1 MNIRRPVS
9 HVAQGQ
15 ALTARR
21 WNGLADA
28 VNGAVR
34 APQSID
40 GGLRLPSAG
49 IPEQGEPE
57 PDDVIL
63 GTGFDAVRQ
72 VTVTERV
79 FDPDDESVFVDVERV
94 TKLLMV
100 DRATGRLQIWNL
112 DPDA

>member
-1 MNIRRPVS
+1 MNIRRPVAY
-9 HVAQGQ
+9 VAQGQ

-21 WNGLADA
+21 WNSMAAA
-28 VNGAVR
+28 VNGVLR

-49 IPEQGEPE
+49 IAEQGEPD
-57 PDDVIL
+57 PDDVLI
-63 GTGFDAVRQ
+63 GTGYDAVRQ

-79 FDPDDESVFVDVERV
+79 FDPDDSSVYVDVQRV
-94 TKLLMV
+94 VKLLMV